1 MPYATKEAKRA
12 HNDRYHAEH
21 KVRLIIA
28 RMQKRGQT
36 RIGQRVYDQI
46 KDEAP
51 PEWLQTLTIIQGK
64 LKATPTAAEEEKQRI
79 RQGRA
84 KISVD
89 RAKEMIDTMD
99 VADSTKRNMK
109 SMVNSL
115 VKLLCIERNDFLCIY
130 TKINAKVDLIKREY
144 KNPSTM
150 IQFMKTMIDKHE
162 SIRNRVPQQNRNILN
177 RRAASEAT
185 TQEAKKIETTKQRD
199 AETNWAAEYERI
211 VQHEA
216 ATDELKAI
224 KSLYVD
230 GVRNDKGYL
239 TMIPRNYYHSMK
251 VVNNQRQT
259 TKTDNF
265 YIKSSG
271 TVVINDYK
279 TKKQYGMIKYKLPKT
294 VRSILNR
301 YAGNKETLFEGS
313 ADVMNTKVRKAI
325 GSGIDDY
332 RRIMKH
338 KFESDGISVEAIAKA
353 MAHAPTTGNVS
364 Y

>member
-12 HNDRYHAEH
+12 HNDRYHVENKA
-21 KVRLIIA
+21 RLMVA

-36 RIGQRVYDQI
+36 RIGQRAYDEI

-64 LKATPTAAEEEKQRI
+64 LKATPTAAQEEKQRI

-89 RAKEMIDTMD
+89 RAKELIDTMD

-115 VKLLCIERNDFLCIY
+115 VKLLCIEKNDFLCVY

-177 RRAASEAT
+177 RRAATEAT
-185 TQEAKKIETTKQRD
+185 KQEAKKIETTKQRD

-211 VQHEA
+211 AQHDAPTE
-216 ATDELKAI
+216 ELNAI
-224 KSLYVD
+224 KALYID
-230 GVRNDKGYL
+230 GVRNDKGTL
-239 TMIPRNYYHSMK
+239 TMIPRNYFHGMR
-251 VVNNQRQT
+251 VVQNQKQT
-259 TKTDNF
+259 NKTDNF

-271 TVVINDYK
+271 TIIINDYK
-279 TKKQYGMIKYKLPKT
+279 TKKQYGMIKYRLPKA
-294 VRSILNR
+294 VRATLNK
-301 YAGNKETLFEGS
+301 YVGNKGTLFEGT

-325 GSGIDDY
+325 QSGIDDY

-338 KFESDGISVEAIAKA
+338 KFQADGIGVEAIAKA